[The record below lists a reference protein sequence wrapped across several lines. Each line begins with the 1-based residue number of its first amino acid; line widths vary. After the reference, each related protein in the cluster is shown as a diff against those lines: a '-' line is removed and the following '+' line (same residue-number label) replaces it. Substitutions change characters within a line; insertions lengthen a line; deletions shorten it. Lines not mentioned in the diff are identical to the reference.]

1 MPFFTGLGMTASMI
15 VALGPQN
22 AYLLK
27 HGLNRQSTVFHIALI
42 YIFIDISLITLGAL
56 GIGSLIANAPLLK
69 LAFSIVAVIFFV
81 TYGAL
86 SINRAIRAHQSVSK
100 PEFGNKVYWTAILI
114 SVANP
119 GVLFDT
125 IVIIGGLAGQYDE
138 LLDRFIFSTG
148 AATASLIWF
157 TGLSLLSY
165 QASRFISGANVWRYI
180 DLVIG
185 MLMLFLGYIIAQD
198 AIGLFELNYN
208 PFISLKY
215 F

>member
-69 LAFSIVAVIFFV
+69 LAFSVVAVIFFV

-119 GVLFDT
+119 GVL
-125 IVIIGGLAGQYDE
+125 IIGGLAGQYDE

-185 MLMLFLGYIIAQD
+185 MLMLVLGYIIAQD
-198 AIGLFELNYN
+198 AIGLFELNHKL
-208 PFISLKY
+208 FI
-215 F
+215 